1 MKTIKFPDEHL
12 KNITDAKLLFCYV
25 LYSIGESV
33 SKDVLITAMQQ
44 YGYINYFI
52 ASAAFSELL
61 KDGSIDKDEKNENFY
76 KTTEKGDLIAK
87 ELKRNL
93 PLSIREK
100 ALCATI
106 NLQSKLKR
114 EKENKVVI
122 EKTKNGFLVKGEISG
137 GENITLMSFST
148 YVPDEIQAELIKK
161 NFRDSPELFY
171 ECMLASLTQNKSII
185 KSMLEKL
192 LKES

>member
-1 MKTIKFPDEHL
+1 MKTIKLPDEHL
-12 KNITDAKLLFCYV
+12 KNVMDAKLLFCYV
-25 LYSIGESV
+25 LYSVGEPI

-44 YGYINYFI
+44 YGYVNYFI

-61 KDGSIDKDEKNENFY
+61 KDGSVAKDEKNENFY

-122 EKTKNGFLVKGEISG
+122 EKIENGFLVKGEISG

-148 YVPDEIQAELIKK
+148 YVPDEMQAELIKK

-185 KSMLEKL
+185 KNVLNKFLE
-192 LKES
+192 EG

>member
-1 MKTIKFPDEHL
+1 MKTIKLPDEHL
-12 KNITDAKLLFCYV
+12 KNVMDAKLLFCYV
-25 LYSIGESV
+25 LYSVGEPI

-44 YGYINYFI
+44 YGYVNYFI

-61 KDGSIDKDEKNENFY
+61 KDGSVAKDEKNENFY

-122 EKTKNGFLVKGEISG
+122 EKIENGFLVKGEISG

-148 YVPDEIQAELIKK
+148 YVPDEMQAELIKK
-161 NFRDSPELFY
+161 NFRDSPEFFY

-192 LKES
+192 FKEC

>member
-1 MKTIKFPDEHL
+1 MKTIKIPDEHL
-12 KNITDAKLLFCYV
+12 KNVTDAKLLFCYI
-25 LYSIGESV
+25 LFSIGRPI
-33 SKDVLITAMQQ
+33 SKDVLINAMQQ
-44 YGYINYFI
+44 YGYVNYFI

-61 KDGSIDKDEKNENFY
+61 KDDSVAKDEKNDSLYE
-76 KTTEKGDLIAK
+76 TTEKGNLIAK

-114 EKENKVVI
+114 EKENKVII
-122 EKTKNGFLVKGEISG
+122 EKTEKGFLVKGEISG

-148 YVPDEIQAELIKK
+148 YVPDEMQAELIKK
-161 NFRDSPELFY
+161 NFSESPQFFY
-171 ECMLASLTQNKSII
+171 ECMLASLTKNKNII
-185 KSMLEKL
+185 KNVLNRFLE
-192 LKES
+192 EG

>member
-1 MKTIKFPDEHL
+1 VKTIKLPDEHL
-12 KNITDAKLLFCYV
+12 KNVMDAKLLFCYV
-25 LYSIGESV
+25 LYSVGEPI

-44 YGYINYFI
+44 YGYVNYFI

-61 KDGSIDKDEKNENFY
+61 KDGSVAKDEKNENFY

-122 EKTKNGFLVKGEISG
+122 EKIENGFLVKGEISG

-148 YVPDEIQAELIKK
+148 YVPDEMQAELIKK
-161 NFRDSPELFY
+161 NFRDSPEFFY

-192 LKES
+192 FKEC